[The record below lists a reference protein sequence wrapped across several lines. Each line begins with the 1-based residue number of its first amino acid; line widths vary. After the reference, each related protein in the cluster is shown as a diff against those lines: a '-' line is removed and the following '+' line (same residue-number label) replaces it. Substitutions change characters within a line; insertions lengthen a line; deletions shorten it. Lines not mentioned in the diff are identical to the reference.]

1 MIVTA
6 VEIVTGLEMVAALG
20 TVAGLAPFVI
30 MLIRWLLPIL
40 PLLPGAPLPPS
51 CPLLPSCPL
60 PPSDVLRPIL
70 DGGRGEAERGGTA
83 ETPLDP
89 FEMMELLER
98 DEEEVEMGADGD
110 PWMERLAMSPG
121 DIGHDMGEGGEKGPF
136 PLFPDWSKEDSR
148 E

>member
-40 PLLPGAPLPPS
+40 PLLPGAPLP
-51 CPLLPSCPL
+51 PSCPL